1 MPLLSATNLKVA
13 FGLKVILDGISL
25 SIEPGER
32 IGVVGRNGGGKST
45 MMKVLAGV
53 MQPDTGNVQIAKGAR
68 VAYLTQDP
76 VLTPGETLRGE
87 AESAFAELH
96 RLHVELN
103 KVFDQMAH
111 AEGDQLERLMERQGK
126 LEGQIE
132 AAGGHAV
139 DHKVDAVL
147 HGLGFTDGQFSTPV
161 EGLSGG
167 QKGRLSLAKM
177 LLQQPDVLLLD
188 EPTNHLD
195 IDGRLWLENFLV
207 NEFRGAVLVISHD
220 RYLLDNVVHRIVEVE
235 QARLIDYPGNYEAFV
250 EIRAQR
256 RLSQSRA
263 FENEQTKFRKE
274 EAYIRRY
281 RAGQRAKQAQGRLS
295 KLTRAK
301 EESTLERP
309 VELAGFRLELP
320 KAPRTGD
327 LVVTARGVSKGY
339 DGDDGSRKQLFH
351 DLDLII
357 GRGERWGII
366 GPNGAGKSTLV
377 RVILGE
383 QPADAGTV
391 RIGSNVVIGHY
402 AQTHEHLAMDKT
414 VVRYLQDVILKEC
427 PGQVLSEQQAR
438 NLAGAFLFSGSEQDR
453 ELGSLSGGERSRAV
467 LAGLL
472 ASAKNLL
479 VLDEPTNHLDITS
492 AERLEEALAAPDEE
506 SGDDGYEGVLILISH
521 DRALIDSTCT
531 HLLILDGH
539 GGAEIFVGSWTE
551 WREKSLAR
559 DKDRRDA
566 EVAEKARKEQAESQ
580 RKAAEEKKKAQA
592 EAAKKAAAAP
602 VQQPRQNSGGGGN
615 NANRNRQR
623 GGGGGFGRLSDEELE
638 VKMGAVQADMTGID
652 EELAFPETW
661 KNRERADELTHKRAE
676 LKSDLDALEAEYLK
690 RMG

>member
-1 MPLLSATNLKVA
+1 LRVA
-13 FGLKVILDGISL
+13 FGLKVILDGVSL

-53 MQPDTGNVQIAKGAR
+53 MQPDSGNVQLAR
-68 VAYLTQDP
+68 GSKAGYLTQDP

-96 RLHVELN
+96 RLHLELN
-103 KVFDQMAH
+103 KVFEQMAH
-111 AEGDQLERLMERQGK
+111 AEGADLERLMERQGR

-139 DHKVDAVL
+139 DHKIDAVL
-147 HGLGFTDGQFSTPV
+147 HGLGFTDGQFGTPV

-235 QARLIDYPGNYEAFV
+235 QARLIDYPGNYEAFM

-256 RLSQSRA
+256 RLSQMRA
-263 FENEQTKFRKE
+263 FTNEQTKFKKE
-274 EAYIRRY
+274 EAFIRRY

-309 VELAGFRLELP
+309 AELASFRLELP

-327 LVVTARGVSKGY
+327 LVVTARGISKGY
-339 DGDDGSRKQLFH
+339 DGEDGTRKQLFTQ
-351 DLDLII
+351 LDLLI
-357 GRGERWGII
+357 GRGERWGIV

-377 RVILGE
+377 RVLLGE
-383 QPADAGTV
+383 QPADEGSV
-391 RIGSNVVIGHY
+391 RIGSNVVVGHY
-402 AQTHEHLAMDKT
+402 KQTHEHLMMEKT

-479 VLDEPTNHLDITS
+479 VLDEPTNHLDIPS
-492 AERLEEALAAPDEE
+492 AERLEEALAPPDEE
-506 SGDDGYEGVLILISH
+506 TGEDGYEGVLILISH
-521 DRALIDSTCT
+521 DRALIDSTCD

-539 GGAEIFVGSWTE
+539 GGAEAFVGSWSE

-559 DKDRRDA
+559 EKEKRDA
-566 EVAEKARKEQAESQ
+566 EIAEKARREKAEAD
-580 RKAAEEKKKAQA
+580 RKAAEERKKAQQLQQQ
-592 EAAKKAAAAP
+592 AAAA
-602 VQQPRQNSGGGGN
+602 VKPRNNPPRSGGPPKGKS
-615 NANRNRQR
+615 
-623 GGGGGFGRLSDEELE
+623 GGFGRLSDEELE
-638 VKMGAVQADMTGID
+638 VKMGSVQADMTGID

-661 KNRERADELTHKRAE
+661 KDRERAEGLTEKRAE
-676 LKSDLDALEAEYLK
+676 LKRELDGLEEEYLK
-690 RMG
+690 RMR

>member
-1 MPLLSATNLKVA
+1 MPLLTATNLRVA
-13 FGLKVILDGISL
+13 FGLKVILDGVSL

-53 MQPDTGNVQIAKGAR
+53 MQPDSGNVQLAR
-68 VAYLTQDP
+68 GSKAGYLTQDP

-96 RLHVELN
+96 RLHLELN

-111 AEGDQLERLMERQGK
+111 AEGDALERLMERQGK

-139 DHKVDAVL
+139 DHKIDAVL
-147 HGLGFTDGQFSTPV
+147 HGLGFTDGQFGTPV

-235 QARLIDYPGNYEAFV
+235 QARLIDYPGNYEAFM

-256 RLSQSRA
+256 RLSQMRA
-263 FENEQTKFRKE
+263 FTNEQTKFKKE
-274 EAYIRRY
+274 EAFIRRY

-309 VELAGFRLELP
+309 AELASFRLELP

-327 LVVTARGVSKGY
+327 LVVTARGISKGY
-339 DGDDGSRKQLFH
+339 DSEDGSRKQLFTR
-351 DLDLII
+351 LDLLI
-357 GRGERWGII
+357 GRGERWGIV

-377 RVILGE
+377 RVLLGE
-383 QPADAGTV
+383 QPADEGTV
-391 RIGSNVVIGHY
+391 RIGSNVVVGHY
-402 AQTHEHLAMDKT
+402 KQTHEHLMMEKT

-479 VLDEPTNHLDITS
+479 VLDEPTNHLEIPS
-492 AERLEEALAAPDEE
+492 AERLEEALTPPDEE
-506 SGDDGYEGVLILISH
+506 TGEDGYEGVLILISH
-521 DRALIDSTCT
+521 DRALIDSTCD

-539 GGAEIFVGSWTE
+539 GGAEAFVGSWSE
-551 WREKSLAR
+551 WREKSLSR
-559 DKDRRDA
+559 EKERRDA
-566 EVAEKARKEQAESQ
+566 EIADKARREKAEAD
-580 RKAAEEKKKAQA
+580 RKAAEERKKAQQQ
-592 EAAKKAAAAP
+592 AAAAVKAP
-602 VQQPRQNSGGGGN
+602 VRGAGSSKGKGGQC
-615 NANRNRQR
+615 R
-623 GGGGGFGRLSDEELE
+623 RLSDEELE
-638 VKMGAVQADMTGID
+638 AKMGSIQADMTGID
-652 EELAFPETW
+652 QELAFPETW
-661 KNRERADELTHKRAE
+661 KDRERAERLTERRTE
-676 LKSDLDALEAEYLK
+676 LKAQLDSLEEEYL
-690 RMG
+690 RRVR

>member
-1 MPLLSATNLKVA
+1 MPLLSATNLRVA

-53 MQPDTGNVQIAKGAR
+53 MQPDTGNVQLAKGCR
-68 VAYLTQDP
+68 VSYLTQDP

-96 RLHVELN
+96 RLHNELN
-103 KVFDQMAH
+103 KVFEEMAH
-111 AEGDQLERLMERQGK
+111 AEGTALERLMEKQGR

-139 DHKVDAVL
+139 DHKIDAVL
-147 HGLGFTDGQFSTPV
+147 HGLGFTDGQFGTPV

-195 IDGRLWLENFLV
+195 IDGRLWLEDFLV

-220 RYLLDNVVHRIVEVE
+220 RYLLDNVVHRIIEVE
-235 QARLIDYPGNYEAFV
+235 HGRLIDYPGNYEAFV

-263 FENEQTKFRKE
+263 FDNEQTKFRKE

-309 VELAGFRLELP
+309 AELATFRLELP

-327 LVVTARGVSKGY
+327 LVVTARGISKGY
-339 DGDDGSRKQLFH
+339 DGDDGARKQLFTQ
-351 DLDLII
+351 LDLII
-357 GRGERWGII
+357 GRGERWGIV

-377 RVILGE
+377 RVVLGE
-383 QPADAGTV
+383 QPADEGTV
-391 RIGSNVVIGHY
+391 RIGSNVVVGHY
-402 AQTHEHLAMDKT
+402 KQTHEHLAMDKT

-427 PGQVLSEQQAR
+427 PGQLLSEQQAR

-453 ELGSLSGGERSRAV
+453 EMGSLSGGERSCAV

-479 VLDEPTNHLDITS
+479 VLDEPTNHLDIPA
-492 AERLEEALAAPDEE
+492 AERLEEALAPPDEE
-506 SGDDGYEGVLILISH
+506 TGEDGYEGVLILISH
-521 DRALIDSTCT
+521 DRALIDATCT
-531 HLLILDGH
+531 NLLILDGK
-539 GGAEIFVGSWTE
+539 GGAEMFVGSWTE
-551 WREKSLAR
+551 WHQKAVAREKE
-559 DKDRRDA
+559 RREA
-566 EVAEKARKEQAESQ
+566 EVAEKARKEKAEAD
-580 RKAAEEKKKAQA
+580 RKAAEERKKAQQQQ
-592 EAAKKAAAAP
+592 AAAAP
-602 VQQPRQNSGGGGN
+602 PKPKKD
-615 NANRNRQR
+615 NRGKGSALAR
-623 GGGGGFGRLSDEELE
+623 FSAEELE
-638 VKMGAVQADMTGID
+638 EQMGAVQAEMTAID

-661 KNRERADELTHKRAE
+661 KNREHAEALTEKRE
-676 LKSDLDALEAEYLK
+676 DLKAKLDSLEEEYLK
-690 RMG
+690 RVG